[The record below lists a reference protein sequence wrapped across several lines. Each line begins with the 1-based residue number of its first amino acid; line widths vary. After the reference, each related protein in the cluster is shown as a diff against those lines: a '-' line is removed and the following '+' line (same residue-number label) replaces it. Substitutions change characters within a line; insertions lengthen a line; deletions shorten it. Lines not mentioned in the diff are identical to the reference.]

1 MFVSK
6 KITKTTIASLFVMLC
21 GFAGFNAHAIVITP
35 STAGIILGSSLTTP
49 TTATNCEAGCIYDAF
64 NINGGVNNGSLSL
77 LYKSDVRDN
86 DDPLQSTG
94 LGSDKGSLA
103 ASYVTTFSN
112 TAADPSDALI
122 DYISGASITCPD
134 CYLAIKDGNHA
145 PTYYFYDLASWNG
158 TDDIVLRDF
167 WPKKGAI
174 SHVSIWGAPSTNI
187 PEPGIVLLLGIGLL
201 GLLFTA
207 RRQQSAESFA

>member
-1 MFVSK
+1 MFILK
-6 KITKTTIASLFVMLC
+6 KITRTMIASLFVSLL
-21 GFAGFNAHAIVITP
+21 GLAGFNAHAIIITP
-35 STAGIILGSSLTTP
+35 STAGIILGSSLTPP
-49 TTATNCEAGCIYDAF
+49 TGPSNCEPNCVYNAF

-77 LYKSDVRDN
+77 LYKSNV
-86 DDPLQSTG
+86 SG
-94 LGSDKGSLA
+94 SSGIGSDSGTFA

-112 TAADPSDALI
+112 TASDPSNALI

-145 PTYYFYDLASWNG
+145 PTYYFYNLASWNG
-158 TDDIVLRDF
+158 TEDIIMRDF
-167 WPKKGAI
+167 WPQNGAI
-174 SHVSIWGAPSTNI
+174 SHVSIWGKPSTSI

-201 GLLFTA
+201 GFLVTA

>member
-1 MFVSK
+1 MFVAK
-6 KITKTTIASLFVMLC
+6 KITRTMIASLFVMLC
-21 GFAGFNAHAIVITP
+21 GFAGFNVHAIVITP

-49 TTATNCEAGCIYDAF
+49 TTAANCEAGCIYDAF
-64 NINGGVNNGSLSL
+64 NINGGVNDGSLSL
-77 LYKSDVRDN
+77 LYKSNV
-86 DDPLQSTG
+86 SG
-94 LGSDKGSLA
+94 SSGIGSDSGIFA
-103 ASYVTTFSN
+103 ASYNTTFSG
-112 TAADPSDALI
+112 TQSDPSNALI

-174 SHVSIWGAPSTNI
+174 SHVSIWGAPSTNV

-201 GLLFTA
+201 GLLFTT
-207 RRQQSAESFA
+207 RGQHSVGSFA

>member
-49 TTATNCEAGCIYDAF
+49 TTAANCEAGCIYDAF

-77 LYKSDVRDN
+77 LYKSDV
-86 DDPLQSTG
+86 SG
-94 LGSDKGSLA
+94 SSGIGSDSGSFA
-103 ASYVTTFSN
+103 ASYNTTFSG
-112 TAADPSDALI
+112 TQSDPSNALI
-122 DYISGASITCPD
+122 DYISGASIVCPD

-207 RRQQSAESFA
+207 RRQQQSAESFA